1 MLYNPI
7 GYQIY
12 PLPNLYDKNT
22 DGSGKTVFFFGAYLN
37 REGYYN
43 KDGVS
48 DVVGTIL
55 NILERRHRVKYNSSD
70 PTRLTRVVAERPLTI
85 QEAIMR
91 RDSSIFPVAQLNDRL
106 LELDSNPN
114 EYNDVYVG
122 RMTIKEGEPEFIPS
136 NHVPIRNFPHK
147 DNKMDGAVEI
157 YKMPEK
163 NSDGQVFYGRYIAGT
178 DPVDD
183 DGET

>member
-1 MLYNPI
+1 
-7 GYQIY
+7 
-12 PLPNLYDKNT
+12 
-22 DGSGKTVFFFGAYLN
+22 
-37 REGYYN
+37 
-43 KDGVS
+43 
-48 DVVGTIL
+48 
-55 NILERRHRVKYNSSD
+55 
-70 PTRLTRVVAERPLTI
+70 
-85 QEAIMR
+85 MR

-122 RMTIKEGEPEFIPS
+122 RMTIKDGEPEFVPS
-136 NHVPIRNFPHK
+136 NHIPIRNFPHK